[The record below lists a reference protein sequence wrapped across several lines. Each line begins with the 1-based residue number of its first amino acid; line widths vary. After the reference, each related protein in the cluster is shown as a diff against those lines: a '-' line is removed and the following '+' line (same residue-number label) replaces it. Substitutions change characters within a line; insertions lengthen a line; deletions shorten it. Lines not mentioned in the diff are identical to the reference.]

1 MNNYDTMLAGL
12 KDLVDNPTPRVP
24 VVLCL
29 DVSGSMSGVP
39 IRELNAGVG
48 QYLSE
53 MQSDELTRYS
63 VETALV
69 TFSTGAECVADFEMA
84 DRIQAPELEANGITC
99 MGEGVELSL
108 NLLEQRK
115 TAYKATGVDYYQPIL
130 VLMSDGAPNGDPRV
144 LNKAAQRAQELCKQ
158 RRLTVVAVG
167 IGPNADLEMM
177 ALFTPKQRPVRLNE
191 LQFREF
197 FAWLSQS
204 VANVSA
210 SLPGDETDLDLE
222 ALEALEA
229 EPWPED
235 TL

>member
-24 VVLCL
+24 VALCL
-29 DVSGSMSGVP
+29 DVSGSMTGTP
-39 IRELNAGVG
+39 IRELNDGVQ
-48 QYLSE
+48 QYLTE
-53 MQSDELTRYS
+53 IQEDDLTRYS

-69 TFSTGAECVADFEMA
+69 SFATGAECVSDFEMA
-84 DRIQAPELEANGITC
+84 ERIQQPQMQAGGITC
-99 MGEGVELSL
+99 MGEGVSL
-108 NLLEQRK
+108 ALDLLEQRK
-115 TAYKATGVDYYQPIL
+115 NAYKATGVDYYQPIL
-130 VLMSDGAPNGDPRV
+130 VLMSDGAPNGDPRI
-144 LNKAAQRAQELCKQ
+144 LNEAVQRVQDLCGQ
-158 RRLTVVAVG
+158 RRLTVIAVG
-167 IGPNADLEMM
+167 IGPDADLDML
-177 ALFTPKQRPVRLNE
+177 ARFTHRRRPVHLHE

-210 SLPGDETDLDLE
+210 SLPGDEADLDMD
-222 ALEALEA
+222 ALDALEA